1 MAYLC
6 FYLFLFFLSKLITE
20 GIENT
25 NKTSVIAEEIEEV
38 TEKIEVKT
46 ENTEKLEAVIPI
58 PITSNIKAGPKF
70 GIKKVCHLYV
80 QNICKFEK
88 VC

>member
-6 FYLFLFFLSKLITE
+6 LYLFLFFLSKLITD

-58 PITSNIKAGPKF
+58 PSTSNIKAGPKF
-70 GIKKVCHLYV
+70 GIKKVCLLYV
-80 QNICKFEK
+80 QNICKF
-88 VC
+88 